1 MKSFSSNIN
10 YFSLGTTAFSTNPLI
25 DQLEGQEQ
33 LLYRNYSEDNLL
45 NNLKSCDDKNELDSL
60 LGNKSFLLDN
70 ENEQNEKFGIKENQD
85 NLEVQENKSVNN
97 SNNIIIQNNNIHQKK
112 PKQIKLAKIYK
123 NKNKKTGVHRK
134 DNPRKK
140 VIKIP
145 FNNVKRII
153 EKKMNLKLDVNLEKL
168 VFGSNFDQNRAA
180 LHLKIYEILCM
191 NPKNKIIIEEAQFD
205 NIVEEKIAYYLLTRN
220 LEFIFEQY
228 INNNKA
234 FLIGEELFIIN
245 EFQTLKDE
253 LEPGSELENILK
265 NYFQNLKDGIFDKK
279 GPKNN
284 VKRKIFFIVR
294 KIKKLEEFLKKIDV

>member
-10 YFSLGTTAFSTNPLI
+10 YFSLGTTAFSNNPLI

-70 ENEQNEKFGIKENQD
+70 ENEQNANFGIKGNKD

-180 LHLKIYEILCM
+180 LHLKIYEILFM
-191 NPKNKIIIEEAQFD
+191 NPKNKNIIEEAQFD
-205 NIVEEKIAYYLLTRN
+205 NIVDEKIAYYLLTRN

-228 INNNKA
+228 INNNKT

-279 GPKNN
+279 GPKIN

>member
-10 YFSLGTTAFSTNPLI
+10 YFSLGTTAFSNNPLI

-70 ENEQNEKFGIKENQD
+70 ENEQNANFGIKENKD

-112 PKQIKLAKIYK
+112 PKQIKLAKIY
-123 NKNKKTGVHRK
+123 KNKKTGVHRK

-191 NPKNKIIIEEAQFD
+191 NPKNKNIIEEAQFD
-205 NIVEEKIAYYLLTRN
+205 NIVDEKIAYYLLTRN

-228 INNNKA
+228 INNNKT

-265 NYFQNLKDGIFDKK
+265 NYFQNLEDGIFDKK
-279 GPKNN
+279 GPKIN
-284 VKRKIFFIVR
+284 VKRKIFFILR